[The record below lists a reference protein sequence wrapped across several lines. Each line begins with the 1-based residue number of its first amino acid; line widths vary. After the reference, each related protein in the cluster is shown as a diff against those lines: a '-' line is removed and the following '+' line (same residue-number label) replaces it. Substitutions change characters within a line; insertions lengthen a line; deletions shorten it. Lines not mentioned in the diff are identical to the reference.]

1 MFCLQ
6 NEIIATTASIRLL
19 SFSLLFF
26 NLVNLLIFIYFF
38 FMRRE
43 ILIVGFLAEQHK
55 QSETRMR
62 KQAFCKLFNINFG
75 IQYNND
81 VIIIVVYVF
90 CSYFSRY
97 EKMELL
103 LREMLMIK
111 GREKKRKKNGKGKCI
126 LHCY

>member
-1 MFCLQ
+1 
-6 NEIIATTASIRLL
+6 
-19 SFSLLFF
+19 
-26 NLVNLLIFIYFF
+26 
-38 FMRRE
+38 MRRE

-55 QSETRMR
+55 QRETRMR

-81 VIIIVVYVF
+81 MIFTVVYVF

-111 GREKKRKKNGKGKCI
+111 GREKKRKKMGRESVYYIVISVIISYHLIHYFFLLPCFSKSLFV
-126 LHCY
+126 LHLFSFTYLPPRT